1 MNAGPALALLEQSRQ
16 CLAQAYAAELA
27 AVRLVTSQDA
37 AMRAAAALVAGR
49 GTRGPQDL
57 WPLLAAQS
65 PELAEWAEVFALAA
79 VRRQQ
84 LETLCPGLVSG
95 DRDGHHRDGHHR
107 GGHHRCGVRVPVR
120 EADDLL
126 RAAETFVE
134 LVALTLGMPRGERA
148 VRRLAAVRES
158 A

>member
-16 CLAQAYAAELA
+16 CLTQAYAAELA

-84 LETLCPGLVSG
+84 LETLCPGLVSDLVSG
-95 DRDGHHRDGHHR
+95 DRDGCHR
-107 GGHHRCGVRVPVR
+107 GAHHRCGVRVPVR

-126 RAAETFVE
+126 RAAETFVD

>member
-1 MNAGPALALLEQSRQ
+1 MIWIGTATVSR
-16 CLAQAYAAELA
+16 
-27 AVRLVTSQDA
+27 
-37 AMRAAAALVAGR
+37 AGR
-49 GTRGPQDL
+49 GILGGL
-57 WPLLAAQS
+57 VVF
-65 PELAEWAEVFALAA
+65 VFALAA

-84 LETLCPGLVSG
+84 LETLCPELVSG
-95 DRDGHHRDGHHR
+95 DRGAQRR
-107 GGHHRCGVRVPVR
+107 SGVRVPVR

-134 LVALTLGMPRGERA
+134 LVAVTLGVPRGERT

>member
-1 MNAGPALALLEQSRQ
+1 M
-16 CLAQAYAAELA
+16 
-27 AVRLVTSQDA
+27 RLVTSQDA

-57 WPLLAAQS
+57 WPLLAARS

-84 LETLCPGLVSG
+84 LETRCPGLVTG
-95 DRDGHHRDGHHR
+95 DRSAL
-107 GGHHRCGVRVPVR
+107 HRCGVRVPVR

-134 LVALTLGMPRGERA
+134 LVAVTLGVPRERT

>member
-57 WPLLAAQS
+57 WPLLAARS
-65 PELAEWAEVFALAA
+65 PELSEWAEVFALAA

-84 LETLCPGLVSG
+84 LETLCPELLSQ
-95 DRDGHHRDGHHR
+95 DRSA
-107 GGHHRCGVRVPVR
+107 HHRCGVRVPVR

-134 LVALTLGMPRGERA
+134 LVAVTLGVPRAERT

>member
-1 MNAGPALALLEQSRQ
+1 MNAGPALALLEQSRR
-16 CLAQAYAAELA
+16 CLAEAYAAELA

-84 LETLCPGLVSG
+84 LETLCPELVSG
-95 DRDGHHRDGHHR
+95 GRT
-107 GGHHRCGVRVPVR
+107 HHRCSVRVPVR

-134 LVALTLGMPRGERA
+134 LVALTLGMPQAERT